1 MRPGYRIR
9 SLRAQQTI
17 ATAKAIAT
25 IAHMLGK
32 PSQWAPHHAP
42 PDPGGLP
49 SWWAFWSAVLVDA
62 VRAAVR
68 VGRRLEAAEADGDR
82 PVI

>member
-1 MRPGYRIR
+1 MRDGYRIR
-9 SLRAQQTI
+9 SLRARRTI
-17 ATAKAIAT
+17 ATDKALAT

-49 SWWAFWSAVLVDA
+49 SWWPFWSAILVERIRDA
-62 VRAAVR
+62 IRI
-68 VGRRLEAAEADGDR
+68 GRQLEAAEADGDR
-82 PVI
+82 PGT